1 MEDEEDPLQLSSV
14 EITNTTENSEE
25 MLFVKTEIEENEIS
39 GEIDIKEEI
48 VDDVHM
54 EIKEESEIYIKE
66 EVEDY

>member
-1 MEDEEDPLQLSSV
+1 
-14 EITNTTENSEE
+14 

-48 VDDVHM
+48 VDDVHT